1 MVIFDFQ
8 LRFGAHYSNN
18 NKYIYYYY
26 YSGTFLGNTK
36 SILTNDQMTKMTAPQ
51 KNSKNVDE
59 KFVHRNGNVVP
70 LQRQR
75 KGEENAGIKSKNC
88 YY

>member
-1 MVIFDFQ
+1 
-8 LRFGAHYSNN
+8 
-18 NKYIYYYY
+18 
-26 YSGTFLGNTK
+26 
-36 SILTNDQMTKMTAPQ
+36 MTKMTAPQ
-51 KNSKNVDE
+51 KKSKKVNE

-70 LQRQR
+70 LQRQG